1 MRNAVQIL
9 AVLLL
14 LAAPALAQAPDRGYV
29 QGVGGIA
36 SASVSDRFYGGAG
49 VLRAAGPV
57 DGFVEIGRVRN
68 GIWPGLEDELT
79 AAGDGIRRQIETQFG
94 TSVPVSFDARVPIT
108 YGLAGARLRGPTV
121 GVLGTY
127 VEAGAGLARLRP
139 EVDLE
144 VNGESLNEEAGRL
157 LQLDDERTELLTAA
171 GAGVS
176 VTLLRRIRLEG
187 GYRFSR
193 VHGDR
198 AFSYNRIHVGVGYAF

>member
-14 LAAPALAQAPDRGYV
+14 LDAPALAQTPDRGYV
-29 QGVGGIA
+29 QGIGGIA
-36 SASVSDRFYGGAG
+36 SAAATDRIFGGTG
-49 VLRAAGPV
+49 VVRAAGPV
-57 DGFVEIGRVRN
+57 DGFAEIGRLRN
-68 GIWPGLEDELT
+68 GIWPALEDELT
-79 AAGDGIRRQIETQFG
+79 AAGDAIRRQIETQFG
-94 TSVPVSFDARVPIT
+94 TSATVSFDARVPVT
-108 YGLAGARLRGPTV
+108 YGLAGARLRGPMV

-157 LQLDDERTELLTAA
+157 LHLDDERTELLTAA

-176 VTLLRRIRLEG
+176 MTLLRRIRVEG

-193 VHGDR
+193 VHGDF
-198 AFSYNRIHVGVGYAF
+198 AFSSSRIHFGVGYAF

>member
-9 AVLLL
+9 AVLVL
-14 LAAPALAQAPDRGYV
+14 LAAPALAQTPDRGYV
-29 QGVGGIA
+29 QGIGGIA
-36 SASVSDRFYGGAG
+36 SASSTDRFFGGTC

-57 DGFVEIGRVRN
+57 DGFVEIGRWRN
-68 GIWPGLEDELT
+68 GIWPALEDELS
-79 AAGDGIRRQIETQFG
+79 AAGDDIRRQIETQFG

-108 YGLAGARLRGPTV
+108 SGLAGARLRGPTV

-176 VTLLRRIRLEG
+176 VRLLRRIRLEG

-193 VHGDR
+193 VHGDF
-198 AFSYNRIHVGVGYAF
+198 AFSYHRMHLGVGYAF